1 MKMKAA
7 LWIVFATL
15 SSICSGQQ
23 PPSPI
28 SPISYPFNK
37 EAIPEMNGYKSVYIR
52 RIDPDGIRIIHESGA
67 TKIPIEKLTNEQC
80 AHYNLT
86 SKGAAEYRKTL
97 AKNEL
102 AALRRLQQLEL
113 QEYQRRQSQ
122 PPPPRPR
129 PKFITAQQV
138 KDAWIRQIQPP
149 GRLDRNYKELI
160 RDYYNSIA
168 SIRAGSR
175 DTEAEE
181 AAAKYNKNLAIRAGE
196 LETAKIY
203 ESEIARIDRE
213 ETARQ
218 ERASA
223 AAEAERVSRDNLE
236 LRNRLLNLENLL
248 REKSCT
254 R

>member
-1 MKMKAA
+1 MKAA
-7 LWIVFATL
+7 LWMAFAIL
-15 SSICSGQQ
+15 SPICTGQQ
-23 PPSPI
+23 LPSSTSPI
-28 SPISYPFNK
+28 EYPFNK
-37 EAIPEMNGYKSVYIR
+37 DAIPEMNGYKSVYIR
-52 RIDPDGIRIIHESGA
+52 RIEPDGIGIIHECGA
-67 TKIPIEKLTNEQC
+67 AKIPIEKLTGQQRAEYC
-80 AHYNLT
+80 LT
-86 SKGAAEYRKTL
+86 FESAAEYRKTL

-102 AALRRLQQLEL
+102 TALRRLQQLEL

-129 PKFITAQQV
+129 PNFITAQQV

-181 AAAKYNKNLAIRAGE
+181 AAAKYNKNIAIRAGE